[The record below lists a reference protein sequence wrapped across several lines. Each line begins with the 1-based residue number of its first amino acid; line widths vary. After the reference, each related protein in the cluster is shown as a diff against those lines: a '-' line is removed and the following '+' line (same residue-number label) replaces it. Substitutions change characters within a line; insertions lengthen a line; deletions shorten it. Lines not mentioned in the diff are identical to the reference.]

1 MWGTWEDLL
10 GEGIS
15 ADPVFVLCLMHML
28 LCVLKGRHWAG
39 LLLYLFSS
47 ISENRICCV
56 LLSCS
61 GPDVFMPGMVASDS
75 DLGHMSQQ
83 LLSLWPS
90 TMGCLQLFT
99 SSCLVLQLISCRKST
114 FWLFALAQEFF
125 FSYFRCWE
133 NGSAWARFLHASLP
147 SATGRQDVL
156 WPYCC
161 WGMQGYVGHFVL
173 SWCRH
178 TVAFQ
183 WQLLTFPAETSMAT
197 VVHKVQG
204 CSDPLCRTCFV
215 LSKLYWI

>member
-1 MWGTWEDLL
+1 MLCITLMLWTWCLHARN
-10 GEGIS
+10 GGQWQWPRSHVS
-15 ADPVFVLCLMHML
+15 AAAEPLAFYH
-28 LCVLKGRHWAG
+28 G
-39 LLLYLFSS
+39 LFAAFH
-47 ISENRICCV
+47 I
-56 LLSCS
+56 LLSGPPAHFMQKKCILALCS
-61 GPDVFMPGMVASDS
+61 CTRV
-75 DLGHMSQQ
+75 
-83 LLSLWPS
+83 
-90 TMGCLQLFT
+90 
-99 SSCLVLQLISCRKST
+99 
-114 FWLFALAQEFF
+114 FF
-125 FSYFRCWE
+125 FSYFRCCE

-204 CSDPLCRTCFV
+204 CSDPSCRTCFV